1 VLLADVALPAV
12 LTRALQRPSKVLGFL
27 SLSPQAF
34 RQGTWDPSLA
44 FVALGGIL
52 PASFGFFAQVA
63 PRMKH
68 SQQPSIN
75 LAVPKWRIP
84 TRTDVMNVRLIG
96 GATLFGLGWGATVRL
111 TCLNALASDADT
123 SRCRVW
129 CVAASFSL
137 AAQPLT
143 LLSQCP
149 GPVLVTTSAAVVPA
163 LLGGAHTQL
172 RSLAV
177 FLAALIAGGQL
188 GALI

>member
-1 VLLADVALPAV
+1 
-12 LTRALQRPSKVLGFL
+12 VLGFL

-34 RQGTWDPSLA
+34 SQGTWDPSLA

-52 PASFGFFAQVA
+52 PASFGFFTQVA

-68 SQQPSIN
+68 SQPSIH

-111 TCLNALASDADT
+111 TCLNELASDA

-129 CVAASFSL
+129 CVAASCTL

-143 LLSQCP
+143 LSRQCP